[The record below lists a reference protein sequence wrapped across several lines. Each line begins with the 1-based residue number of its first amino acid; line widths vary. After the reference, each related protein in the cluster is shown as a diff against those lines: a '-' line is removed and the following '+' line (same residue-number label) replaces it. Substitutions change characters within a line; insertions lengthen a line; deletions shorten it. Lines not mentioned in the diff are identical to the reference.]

1 MEDNVATQKERKIK
15 LKEEAEERFK
25 IYSGMSLEEK
35 LELIRSRRGE
45 SEKEKVKILKLI
57 KEKDNDKVKKKG
69 HKD

>member
-45 SEKEKVKILKLI
+45 SEKEKAKILKLI
-57 KEKDNDKVKKKG
+57 KEKDNDKAS
-69 HKD
+69 

>member
-1 MEDNVATQKERKIK
+1 MATQKERKIK

-45 SEKEKVKILKLI
+45 SEKEKAKILKLI
-57 KEKDNDKVKKKG
+57 KEKDNDKAS
-69 HKD
+69 